1 MTHDSQSTS
10 PPSRSQQRR
19 QALKIL
25 KLSQRLAELSP
36 GQCASLPLSPEL
48 RIHLS
53 HAAQIRSAI
62 ARKRELA
69 FLAKQLRRE
78 PEEAL
83 IAIAAALDASKS
95 HERLHSATLHRV
107 ETWRSR
113 LLTEGDRCFEALR
126 ETYPQADIQLLR
138 QLVRNALKQQAQHKP
153 PHAFKA
159 LFRALHAL
167 DTATTATDNR
177 DQAAAPSYLP
187 NKGTQ

>member
-1 MTHDSQSTS
+1 MTHDSPSMS

-25 KLSQRLAELSP
+25 KLSQRLAGLSP
-36 GQCASLPLSPEL
+36 GQCACLPLSPEL
-48 RIHLS
+48 RMHLS
-53 HAAQIRSAI
+53 HTSQIRSPI

-78 PEEAL
+78 PMATL

-95 HERLHSATLHRV
+95 HERRHSAALHRV
-107 ETWRSR
+107 EAWRTR
-113 LLTEGDRCFEALR
+113 LLTEGDRGLEALR
-126 ETYPQADIQLLR
+126 DTYPQADIQTLR
-138 QLVRNALKQQAQHKP
+138 QLIRNAQKQQAQHKP

-167 DTATTATDNR
+167 DTATTATDDNR
-177 DQAAAPSYLP
+177 DMTAAP
-187 NKGTQ
+187 